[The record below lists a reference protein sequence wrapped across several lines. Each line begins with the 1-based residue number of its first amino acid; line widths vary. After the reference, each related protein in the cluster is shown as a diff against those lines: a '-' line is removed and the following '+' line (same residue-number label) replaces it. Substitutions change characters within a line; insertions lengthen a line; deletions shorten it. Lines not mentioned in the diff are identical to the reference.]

1 MTMFFPDV
9 RTKKYLEIRMMDSIP
24 YPLNFS
30 AVALIK
36 GLFYDQANLDKLVDF
51 VGDISIDKVENTKVE
66 MLEKGMEA
74 MLKGKTLL
82 QIGRWLLDL
91 SREGLGQEERPYL
104 KPLEDL
110 LMQGKNP
117 YIHTRDRLMSGDR
130 KYAIEWAMHR

>member
-1 MTMFFPDV
+1 
-9 RTKKYLEIRMMDSIP
+9 MDSIP

-36 GLFYDQANLDKLVDF
+36 GLYYDQANLDKLLGF

-91 SREGLGQEERPYL
+91 SREGLDQEERPYL